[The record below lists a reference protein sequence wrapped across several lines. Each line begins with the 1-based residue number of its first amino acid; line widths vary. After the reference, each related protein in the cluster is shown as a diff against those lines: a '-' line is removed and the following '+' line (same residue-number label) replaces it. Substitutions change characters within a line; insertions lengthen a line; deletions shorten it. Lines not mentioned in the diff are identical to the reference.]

1 MGVSRLVRF
10 GVEAAKV
17 DQRVIDFLRKHET
30 TFRSAPAE
38 HFSPGERLT
47 VLDGPFAGLEAV
59 FQIAE
64 GEKRVIV
71 LIEMLARQVKV
82 AVAPGSV
89 RKVPVN

>member
-1 MGVSRLVRF
+1 MSFR
-10 GVEAAKV
+10 
-17 DQRVIDFLRKHET
+17 RKPVT
-30 TFRSAPAE
+30 FSCPSSVTRSIFRSAPAE
-38 HFSPGERLT
+38 HFTPGERLT

-89 RKVPVN
+89 RKLAMN